1 MPRGGGQ
8 QHIGA
13 ERGALILGGYLGLD
27 PLRNDGRGASS
38 AAALNASTASR
49 PTKTLDIASIHLR
62 SATRSAASS
71 RRACWSHA
79 SLVWRRGPE
88 LVTERVA
95 AGLMVEMRRGAARVV
110 ERDRT

>member
-1 MPRGGGQ
+1 M
-8 QHIGA
+8 
-13 ERGALILGGYLGLD
+13 LILGGHLGLD

-49 PTKTLDIASIHLR
+49 PTKTLGIASIDLR
-62 SATRSAASS
+62 SLSGLR
-71 RRACWSHA
+71 RRAA
-79 SLVWRRGPE
+79 GPAGPAPRLRRGPE